1 MVIQEIL
8 LRTDDIYKVLRRLVN
23 LLTKEELM
31 LKRKVEHK
39 MLKRK
44 VEHKLWGTLS
54 LTLPL

>member
-23 LLTKEELM
+23 LVTKEELM

-39 MLKRK
+39 
-44 VEHKLWGTLS
+44 LWGALS
-54 LTLPL
+54 LTLPM